1 MRFRPVP
8 FSSPQLSS
16 DRFGQSRPESA
27 VRVGSAV
34 VGHTRLLSA
43 TLGCCRPH
51 SAVVGSTR
59 PHSDLRPYLTLLR
72 AAMAAAGWAPLPGLS
87 PGRGQSAGT
96 AASARVTL
104 SLPAPASPGARPAAQ
119 NAAFGP
125 GAGTMPSAR
134 QQRREAAGGALRA
147 GKIIQLLPS
156 LPKAL
161 VLEQP
166 KARGFSSRALRWRAL
181 VLPTLWAASREGRR
195 GSLWDETAESKQ
207 RSSLGLE
214 KGQGTNTVAPG
225 HL

>member
-181 VLPTLWAASREGRR
+181 VLPTLWASREGRR

>member
-1 MRFRPVP
+1 
-8 FSSPQLSS
+8 
-16 DRFGQSRPESA
+16 
-27 VRVGSAV
+27 
-34 VGHTRLLSA
+34 
-43 TLGCCRPH
+43 
-51 SAVVGSTR
+51 
-59 PHSDLRPYLTLLR
+59 
-72 AAMAAAGWAPLPGLS
+72 MAAAGRAPLPGLS

-96 AASARVTL
+96 AASARLTL

-166 KARGFSSRALRWRAL
+166 KARGFSSRAL

-195 GSLWDETAESKQ
+195 GSLWDETAESEQ